1 MMICVNF
8 SFFIFIFIT
17 ESKDYVS
24 TICNE
29 SEASNRGQVA
39 IYSNKILYERGMT
52 VYKLLL
58 PQHVL

>member
-52 VYKLLL
+52 AYKLLL
-58 PQHVL
+58 PQHTL

>member
-39 IYSNKILYERGMT
+39 IYSNKILYERGI
-52 VYKLLL
+52 
-58 PQHVL
+58 